1 MLKVEFS
8 EGTIDGITVYVD
20 IADTIDTAK
29 TKIEGQTGIPKA
41 SQRILFGGRPI
52 ADDRTAENIANTCG
66 WVGGWI
72 GIVTCDIIPSGKV
85 PSVRVREVVGAS
97 V

>member
-1 MLKVEFS
+1 MWMLKVEFS

-52 ADDRTAENIANTCG
+52 AAISNLGLHAAT
-66 WVGGWI
+66 
-72 GIVTCDIIPSGKV
+72 PF
-85 PSVRVREVVGAS
+85 
-97 V
+97 